1 MIFTNGGTIH
11 HHLRFNARVK
21 RTTGRG
27 MYCNTPSILDMLCT
41 SPKSR
46 KPNNGELGR
55 RWRPADLINYFCLAK
70 AKFTMP
76 KQDTLSTHRT
86 MQQSTTM
93 GSYNT
98 LAKDERSRAAVHTK
112 NNYYYYRLLLSRDTN
127 ILIIIIIGEV
137 LLLLT
142 ISTIIYFN

>member
-1 MIFTNGGTIH
+1 
-11 HHLRFNARVK
+11 
-21 RTTGRG
+21 
-27 MYCNTPSILDMLCT
+27 
-41 SPKSR
+41 
-46 KPNNGELGR
+46 
-55 RWRPADLINYFCLAK
+55 
-70 AKFTMP
+70 MP

-93 GSYNT
+93 DSYNT
-98 LAKDERSRAAVHTK
+98 LAKDERSRAAVHT

-127 ILIIIIIGEV
+127 IVIIIIIGEV